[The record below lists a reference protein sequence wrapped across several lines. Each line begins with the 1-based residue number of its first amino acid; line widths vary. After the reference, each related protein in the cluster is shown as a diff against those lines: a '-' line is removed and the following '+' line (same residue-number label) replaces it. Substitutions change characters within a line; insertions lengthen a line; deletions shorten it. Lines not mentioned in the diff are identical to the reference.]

1 VPSKPRV
8 LVVEDD
14 LDSYQALSK
23 ILKHVGYETLS
34 ASTLADAREL
44 MAGDPRF
51 LVLDLMLP
59 DGNGK
64 DLLREVR
71 ERRLPVKVAVLTGAS
86 DSALLEEV
94 RKLGPDALFTK
105 PLDVP
110 RLLAWLRQ
118 GGSGPSD
125 LLPGGV

>member
-1 VPSKPRV
+1 MPAKSRV

-23 ILKHVGYETLS
+23 ILKHVGYDTLS
-34 ASTLADAREL
+34 AATLADASQL
-44 MAGDPRF
+44 IGDSPRF
-51 LVLDLMLP
+51 VVLDLMLP
-59 DGNGK
+59 DGNGIE
-64 DLLREVR
+64 LLRRIR
-71 ERRLPVKVAVLTGAS
+71 EQKLPVKVAVLTGAA
-86 DSALLEEV
+86 DRQLLTDV
-94 RKLGPDALFTK
+94 RGLQPDALFAK

-125 LLPGGV
+125 L